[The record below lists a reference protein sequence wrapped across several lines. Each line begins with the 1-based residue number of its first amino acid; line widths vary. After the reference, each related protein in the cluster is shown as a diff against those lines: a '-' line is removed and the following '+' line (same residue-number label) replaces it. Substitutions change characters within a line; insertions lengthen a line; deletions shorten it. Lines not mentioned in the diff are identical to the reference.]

1 MDTFFPIKFFY
12 FLFIF
17 YLLYI
22 YIYIYITMN
31 QLMSICSMLN
41 PILKI
46 VKLIVGLELL
56 WLNFK

>member
-1 MDTFFPIKFFY
+1 MDTFFPIKFF
-12 FLFIF
+12 FLIFIFIF
-17 YLLYI
+17 YGKVF
-22 YIYIYITMN
+22 YITTN

>member
-12 FLFIF
+12 GKVF
-17 YLLYI
+17 
-22 YIYIYITMN
+22 YITMN

>member
-1 MDTFFPIKFFY
+1 
-12 FLFIF
+12 
-17 YLLYI
+17 
-22 YIYIYITMN
+22 MN